1 MQAAAILLQR
11 PNELLS
17 PGETSIDSIF
27 KPVAASH
34 RSPKYAAAS
43 CVLHLLLLGVLVHQ
57 SRSWIAPIR
66 LPGNEH
72 GTNLMVTYLPGR
84 APVQASTPNTK
95 TEPKQ
100 TATNTPLPTPPTQK
114 LKPDP
119 ASPNTNSPAS
129 PNPDSTTGA
138 DSLGEG
144 NINIALAT
152 YFPTPKPDLSVL
164 AHGTK
169 GDVILDVVIDTTGKI
184 ADIKMTSGLGHG
196 IDETVIATVQQ
207 WTFHPAT
214 RDGQPVAS
222 EQELHFHYEKA

>member
-1 MQAAAILLQR
+1 M
-11 PNELLS
+11 
-17 PGETSIDSIF
+17 PGCYPATTNTNSRQGEASIDTIG
-27 KPVAASH
+27 KPVAAPR
-34 RSPKYAAAS
+34 RSPQYAVAS
-43 CVLHLLLLGVLVHQ
+43 ALMHLLLLGALIHQ
-57 SRSWIAPIR
+57 RASWVAPIR
-66 LPGNEH
+66 LPGNER

-84 APVQASTPNTK
+84 APVQAATPNPK
-95 TEPKQ
+95 TQPQ
-100 TATNTPLPTPPTQK
+100 LAATNTPLPTPVTQK
-114 LKPDP
+114 PKTNTT
-119 ASPNTNSPAS
+119 SPNTNSPAT

-144 NINIALAT
+144 NINIARASF
-152 YFPTPKPDLSVL
+152 FPTPKPDLSVL
-164 AHGTK
+164 PRGTK

-207 WTFHPAT
+207 WVFHPAT